1 MQSKLGTSC
10 DTACSLQDMDC
21 DLPAIKA
28 LKDSAFAAIGVTCE
42 KTVDR
47 GGNSYFK
54 YAPSVCTSSALCSTS
69 FGLCNIASSTTCD
82 AADDRIE
89 IAAHS
94 TQRTPAPAHTHQR
107 QHMRLLA
114 TLAES
119 TSPQADHDRDDGGSS
134 IVSSVSLRTVDLLA
148 RSFAVWDAGMS
159 PSSKTGYSTPNRAR
173 PILPSMPV

>member
-1 MQSKLGTSC
+1 MGVWDTSFYLRGWLRIVAAGPRGCLSVSAVREHCEAYRAGIKESCFYDDEFEFIMQSKLGTSC

-54 YAPSVCTSSALCSTS
+54 YAPSVCTSSALYSTS

-82 AADDRIE
+82 AADD
-89 IAAHS
+89 
-94 TQRTPAPAHTHQR
+94 
-107 QHMRLLA
+107 
-114 TLAES
+114 
-119 TSPQADHDRDDGGSS
+119 
-134 IVSSVSLRTVDLLA
+134 
-148 RSFAVWDAGMS
+148 
-159 PSSKTGYSTPNRAR
+159 
-173 PILPSMPV
+173 